1 MILNGFTLNRN
12 DFVNIWNLIYRH
24 FLRHDKA
31 DLSILFILLDETGTP
46 GIIHRRIVNHMHRTK
61 FELGTFG
68 SGERQR
74 ADDITALPSRTAS
87 VISHLNF
94 HAAGC

>member
-1 MILNGFTLNRN
+1 M
-12 DFVNIWNLIYRH
+12 NIWNLIYRH

-31 DLSILFILLDETGTP
+31 DLFILFILLVLDETGKP
-46 GIIHRRIVNHMHRTK
+46 GIIYRRIANHMHRTK